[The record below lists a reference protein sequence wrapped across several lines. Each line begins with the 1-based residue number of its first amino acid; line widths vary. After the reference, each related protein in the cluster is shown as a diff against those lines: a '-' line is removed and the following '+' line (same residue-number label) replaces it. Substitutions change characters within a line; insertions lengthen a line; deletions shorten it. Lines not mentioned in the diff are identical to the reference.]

1 MAFDRG
7 DDEAAAEQQK
17 TKLSWREILTKF
29 SALRRTP
36 PAHPGAVG
44 LSSEFGRIS
53 NDFDMSTGL
62 WEEVW
67 GGAGGLEG
75 SRVQRGP
82 GRKSGISVGVV
93 RARPKVWG
101 SPGCLGGLGSRG
113 ALRVSRGA
121 PRHGPGKFLILKRSL
136 NQQ

>member
-17 TKLSWREILTKF
+17 TKFSWREIATKF
-29 SALRRTP
+29 SAVRRTP

-53 NDFDMSTGL
+53 DDFEMSTGL
-62 WEEVW
+62 WEKVW

-75 SRVQRGP
+75 SRGVQAGNLGYPWGRSGP
-82 GRKSGISVGVV
+82 GPGCGGVRGVWGVWGVGV
-93 RARPKVWG
+93 
-101 SPGCLGGLGSRG
+101 SCGCLWELPDT
-113 ALRVSRGA
+113 ALVS
-121 PRHGPGKFLILKRSL
+121 S
-136 NQQ
+136 